1 MTMTDEP
8 TTEPSTA
15 AAPEDK
21 RSKKTKSGRSNL
33 LPALVLAAGIAAA
46 GYFVGAPGG
55 DAGAETDAAT
65 GEAAAEEVEPG
76 VVVELEPM
84 TLNLDGGRFLRVG
97 VAVLTTSEF
106 ESFADDEGTMRLTP
120 DHGSQLRD
128 QLIAMFAGRQI
139 SELTGSDNLEDTKAE
154 LLDRANQVLDDQ
166 ALEVYLTEFVTQ

>member
-8 TTEPSTA
+8 TTEPSA
-15 AAPEDK
+15 AAEDK
-21 RSKKTKSGRSNL
+21 RSKKAKKGRSNL
-33 LPALVLAAGIAAA
+33 LPALVLAAGIAAG
-46 GYFVGAPGG
+46 GYYVGAPGA

-65 GEAAAEEVEPG
+65 EDAAAEEVEPG

-139 SELTGSDNLEDTKAE
+139 SELTGSDNLDDTKAE
-154 LLDRANQVLDDQ
+154 LLDRANEVLDDQ

>member
-1 MTMTDEP
+1 
-8 TTEPSTA
+8 
-15 AAPEDK
+15 
-21 RSKKTKSGRSNL
+21 KKAKKAKGRSNL
-33 LPALVLAAGIAAA
+33 LPALVLAAGIAAG
-46 GYFVGAPGG
+46 GYFVGAPGA
-55 DAGAETDAAT
+55 DAGADADTATD
-65 GEAAAEEVEPG
+65 EAAEVVEPG

-106 ESFADDEGTMRLTP
+106 ESFEDDEGTMRLTP

-139 SELTGSDNLEDTKAE
+139 SELTGSDSLEDTKVE
-154 LLDRANQVLDDQ
+154 LLERANQVLDDQ